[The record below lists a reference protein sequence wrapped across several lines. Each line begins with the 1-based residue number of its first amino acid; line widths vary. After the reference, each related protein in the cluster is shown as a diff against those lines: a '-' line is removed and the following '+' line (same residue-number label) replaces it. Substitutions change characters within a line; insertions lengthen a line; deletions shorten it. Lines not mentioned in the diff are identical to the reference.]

1 MKIIELFDIYNF
13 HDSLL
18 ESAEYL
24 PEEKKLVLDIDFCL
38 WQQDDY
44 CSDMPET
51 EMLRIVFSGVSA
63 FYMPEYHMNSD
74 QIIDVKVCG
83 DKAEIT
89 VFNDLSGEDYTLTV
103 SADSVDINR
112 RILDNGHWE
121 DK

>member
-1 MKIIELFDIYNF
+1 MEIIELFDTYNF

-51 EMLRIVFSGVSA
+51 ENISLIFRDVLWLG
-63 FYMPEYHMNSD
+63 MPKYVMNSD

-83 DKAEIT
+83 DRAEIT

-103 SADSVDINR
+103 LAGSVEMTR
-112 RILDNGHWE
+112 RILDNGHWA